1 MSEVLDRIRTLVAR
15 GQIATSVHGFRELAA
30 DGILLDDVTGGVG
43 ASMVVVEEYPDAFK
57 GPSVLVLQ
65 RDRDGKPLHVLWG
78 IPKGADGPATIITA
92 YRPKA
97 SRWSNDFM
105 RRR

>member
-1 MSEVLDRIRTLVAR
+1 MSETLDRVRELVTR
-15 GQIATSVHGFRELAA
+15 GEVIASVHGFRELAA
-30 DGILLDDVTGGVG
+30 DGIILDDVMSGVR
-43 ASMVVVEEYPDAFK
+43 AALVVEEYPDAFK

-65 RDRDGKPLHVLWG
+65 HDRDGRPVHILWG

-97 SRWSNDFM
+97 NRWSSDFM
-105 RRR
+105 

>member
-1 MSEVLDRIRTLVAR
+1 MNATLARVQKLVAR
-15 GQIATSVHGFRELAA
+15 GEVVTSVHGFRELAA
-30 DGILLDDVTGGVG
+30 DGILLDDLKGGIR
-43 ASMVVVEEYPDAFK
+43 AAIVVEEYPDAFK

-65 RDRDGKPLHVLWG
+65 RDRDGQPLHILWG
-78 IPKGADGPATIITA
+78 IPKGADGPATVITA

-97 SRWSNDFM
+97 NRWSSDFM

>member
-1 MSEVLDRIRTLVAR
+1 MAR
-15 GQIATSVHGFRELAA
+15 GEVVSSVHGFRELAA
-30 DGILLDDVTGGVG
+30 DGILLDDVRSGIH
-43 ASMVVVEEYPDAFK
+43 AAIVVDEYPDAFK

-65 RDRDGKPLHVLWG
+65 RDRDGNPLHVLWG
-78 IPKGADGPATIITA
+78 IPKGTDGPATIITA

-97 SRWSNDFM
+97 SRWTSDFM